1 MGLDRDATHGTA
13 RDATGDAATGDST
26 GGAVGDT
33 VRRLRDG
40 MGRGVLSF
48 PLTSFHDDGSL
59 DPDGFR
65 AHVAAQIATAPGA
78 LFPACGTG
86 EFFSLDEDEYRQTV
100 TIAVEEAAGRLP
112 VVAGVGYGWAQAARF
127 ARIAEQAG
135 ADALLVLPHY
145 LVAAPQDGLVA
156 QLEQIAART
165 RLPLIA
171 YQRGQVAFSAA
182 SLRHIVRIPNV
193 IGLKDGHSDL
203 DRLQR
208 LTLAAPEDFLF
219 FNGAATAEIQA
230 RAYATV
236 GVPAYSSAV
245 HAFAPEI
252 ANAFFAA
259 LHDGDGTDGRDGGG
273 RRGDEGDKTVQRLL
287 RDFYVPFV
295 ELRDRVPG
303 YAVSLVKAAARLRGR
318 PVGPVRAPLTEPSPA
333 DLADL
338 ATLLTTGLDL
348 VGAAL

>member
-1 MGLDRDATHGTA
+1 MA
-13 RDATGDAATGDST
+13 
-26 GGAVGDT
+26 
-33 VRRLRDG
+33 
-40 MGRGVLSF
+40 RGVLSF
-48 PLTSFHDDGSL
+48 PLTSFHEDGSL

-65 AHVAAQIATAPGA
+65 AHLATQLAAGPGA

-86 EFFSLDEDEYRQTV
+86 EFFSLDEDEYRQVV
-100 TIAVEEAAGRLP
+100 TLAVEEAAGRTP
-112 VVAGVGYGWAQAARF
+112 VVAGIGYGWAQAVRF
-127 ARIAEQAG
+127 ARIAEEAG

-165 RLPLIA
+165 RLPLIV
-171 YQRGQVAFSAA
+171 YQRGQVAFTPA
-182 SLRHIVRIPNV
+182 SLRRVAALPSV

-208 LTLAAPEDFLF
+208 LTLAAPDGFLF

-252 ANAFFAA
+252 ADTFFAA
-259 LHDGDGTDGRDGGG
+259 LRDGD
-273 RRGDEGDKTVQRLL
+273 DKTVHRLL

-318 PVGPVRAPLTEPSPA
+318 PVGPVRAPLTDPSA
-333 DLADL
+333 TDLAEL
-338 ATLLTTGLDL
+338 RTLLTTGLDL
-348 VGAAL
+348 VGATL

>member
-1 MGLDRDATHGTA
+1 MTRVSLDTDTGT
-13 RDATGDAATGDST
+13 
-26 GGAVGDT
+26 DT
-33 VRRLRDG
+33 VRRLREG
-40 MGRGVLSF
+40 MARGVLSF
-48 PLTSFHDDGSL
+48 PLTSFHPDGTL
-59 DPDGFR
+59 DPDGCR
-65 AHVAAQIATAPGA
+65 AHLAAQIATAPGA
-78 LFPACGTG
+78 VFPACGTG
-86 EFFSLDEDEYRQTV
+86 EFFSLDEDEYRTV
-100 TIAVEEAAGRLP
+100 VTLAVEEAAGRLP

-127 ARIAEQAG
+127 ARIAEEAG

-145 LVAAPQDGLVA
+145 LVAAPQDGLVG
-156 QLEQIAART
+156 QLEQLAART

-171 YQRGQVAFSAA
+171 YQRGQVAFTAETVRRVAA
-182 SLRHIVRIPNV
+182 LPGV

-208 LTLAAPEDFLF
+208 LTLAAPDGFLF

-252 ANAFFAA
+252 ANAFFTA
-259 LHDGDGTDGRDGGG
+259 LRDGDDP
-273 RRGDEGDKTVQRLL
+273 TVDTLL
-287 RDFYVPFV
+287 RAFYVPLV

-318 PVGPVRAPLTEPSPA
+318 PVGPVRAPLTDPSPA
-333 DLADL
+333 DLAELTGLL
-338 ATLLTTGLDL
+338 ATGLDL
-348 VGAAL
+348 VGADL

>member
-1 MGLDRDATHGTA
+1 MTLHTE
-13 RDATGDAATGDST
+13 
-26 GGAVGDT
+26 V

-40 MGRGVLSF
+40 MADGVLSF
-48 PLTSFHDDGSL
+48 PLTAFHTDGSL

-65 AHVAAQIATAPGA
+65 THVAAQIATAPGA
-78 LFPACGTG
+78 VFPACGTG
-86 EFFSLDEDEYRQTV
+86 EFFSLDEDEYRRVVSV
-100 TIAVEEAAGRLP
+100 TVEEAAGRVP
-112 VVAGVGYGWAQAARF
+112 VVAGTGYGWAQAVRF
-127 ARIAEQAG
+127 ARIAEEAG

-156 QLEQIAART
+156 QLEQLAART
-165 RLPLIA
+165 GLPLIA
-171 YQRGQVAFSAA
+171 YQRGQVAFTADA
-182 SLRHIVRIPNV
+182 LRRIAGIPDV

-252 ANAFFAA
+252 ANAFFTA
-259 LHDGDGTDGRDGGG
+259 LHGDDHGTV
-273 RRGDEGDKTVQRLL
+273 EKLL

-318 PVGPVRAPLTEPSPA
+318 PVGPVRAPLTDPSPA
-333 DLADL
+333 DLAGL
-338 ATLLTTGLDL
+338 KTLLATGLDL

>member
-1 MGLDRDATHGTA
+1 MSLDRE
-13 RDATGDAATGDST
+13 
-26 GGAVGDT
+26 T

-40 MGRGVLSF
+40 MAQGVLSF

-59 DPDGFR
+59 DPHGFR

-78 LFPACGTG
+78 VFPACGTG
-86 EFFSLDEDEYRQTV
+86 EFFSLDEDEYRRVV
-100 TIAVEEAAGRLP
+100 TIAVEEAGGRLP

-127 ARIAEQAG
+127 ARIAEEAG

-156 QLEQIAART
+156 QLEQLAART

-171 YQRGQVAFSAA
+171 YQRGQVTFTAA
-182 SLRHIVRIPNV
+182 ALRRVAAIPGV

-208 LTLAAPEDFLF
+208 LTLAAPDGFLF

-252 ANAFFAA
+252 ANAFFTA
-259 LHDGDGTDGRDGGG
+259 LRDGD
-273 RRGDEGDKTVQRLL
+273 DKSVDRLL
-287 RDFYVPFV
+287 RDFYVPLV

-318 PVGPVRAPLTEPSPA
+318 PVGPVRAPLTDPSPT
-333 DLADL
+333 DLAEL
-338 ATLLTTGLDL
+338 RALLGAGLDL

>member
-1 MGLDRDATHGTA
+1 MSLDTDTGT
-13 RDATGDAATGDST
+13 
-26 GGAVGDT
+26 DT
-33 VRRLRDG
+33 VRRLREG
-40 MGRGVLSF
+40 MARGVLSF
-48 PLTSFHDDGSL
+48 PLTSFHPDGTL
-59 DPDGFR
+59 DPDGCR
-65 AHVAAQIATAPGA
+65 AHLAAQIATAPGA
-78 LFPACGTG
+78 VFPACGTG
-86 EFFSLDEDEYRQTV
+86 EFFSLDEDEYRTV
-100 TIAVEEAAGRLP
+100 VTLAVEEAAGRLP

-127 ARIAEQAG
+127 ARIAEEAG

-145 LVAAPQDGLVA
+145 LVAAPQDGLVG
-156 QLEQIAART
+156 QLEQLAART

-171 YQRGQVAFSAA
+171 YQRGQVAFTAETVRRVAA
-182 SLRHIVRIPNV
+182 LPGV

-208 LTLAAPEDFLF
+208 LTLAAPDGFLF

-252 ANAFFAA
+252 ANAFFTA
-259 LHDGDGTDGRDGGG
+259 LRDGDDP
-273 RRGDEGDKTVQRLL
+273 TVDALL
-287 RDFYVPFV
+287 RAFYVPLV

-318 PVGPVRAPLTEPSPA
+318 PVGPVRAPLTDPSPA
-333 DLADL
+333 DLAELTGLL
-338 ATLLTTGLDL
+338 ATGLDL
-348 VGAAL
+348 VGADL

>member
-1 MGLDRDATHGTA
+1 MSSIW
-13 RDATGDAATGDST
+13 GDSVT
-26 GGAVGDT
+26 GETETTA
-33 VRRLRDG
+33 RRLRHG
-40 MGRGVLSF
+40 MASGVLSF

-65 AHVAAQIATAPGA
+65 AHVAAQLATAPGA
-78 LFPACGTG
+78 VFPACGTG
-86 EFFSLDEDEYRQTV
+86 EFFSLDEEEYRQVV
-100 TIAVEEAAGRLP
+100 TIAVEEAGGKVP

-127 ARIAEQAG
+127 ARIAEEAG

-156 QLEQIAART
+156 QLERLAART

-171 YQRGQVAFSAA
+171 YQRGQVTYTPAA
-182 SLRHIVRIPNV
+182 LRRIADIPHV

-208 LTLAAPEDFLF
+208 LTLAAPEGFLF

-252 ANAFFAA
+252 ANAFFTA
-259 LHDGDGTDGRDGGG
+259 LRSGD
-273 RRGDEGDKTVQRLL
+273 DKGVERLL
-287 RDFYVPFV
+287 RDFYVPLV

-318 PVGPVRAPLTEPSPA
+318 PVGPVRAPLTDPSPA

-338 ATLLTTGLDL
+338 ETLLASGLDL
-348 VGAAL
+348 VGATL

>member
-1 MGLDRDATHGTA
+1 MA
-13 RDATGDAATGDST
+13 
-26 GGAVGDT
+26 
-33 VRRLRDG
+33 
-40 MGRGVLSF
+40 RGVLSF
-48 PLTSFHDDGSL
+48 PLTSFHDDGTL

-65 AHVAAQIATAPGA
+65 AHVAAQIATGPGA
-78 LFPACGTG
+78 IFPACGTG
-86 EFFSLDEDEYRQTV
+86 EFFSLDEDEYRQVVTV
-100 TIAVEEAAGRLP
+100 AVEEAGGRLP

-127 ARIAEQAG
+127 ARIAEEAG

-156 QLEQIAART
+156 QLEQLAART
-165 RLPLIA
+165 PLPLIA
-171 YQRGQVAFSAA
+171 YQRGQVSFGVAAF
-182 SLRHIVRIPNV
+182 RRITAIPGV

-230 RAYATV
+230 RAYAAV

-252 ANAFFAA
+252 ADAFFTA
-259 LHDGDGTDGRDGGG
+259 LCDGDDGTV
-273 RRGDEGDKTVQRLL
+273 EKLL
-287 RDFYVPFV
+287 RDFYVPLV

-318 PVGPVRAPLTEPSPA
+318 PVGPVRAPLTDPTDA
-333 DLADL
+333 DLAEL
-338 ATLLTTGLDL
+338 RQLLTTGLDL

>member
-1 MGLDRDATHGTA
+1 MA
-13 RDATGDAATGDST
+13 
-26 GGAVGDT
+26 
-33 VRRLRDG
+33 
-40 MGRGVLSF
+40 RGVLSF
-48 PLTSFHDDGSL
+48 PLTSFHDDGTL

-65 AHVAAQIATAPGA
+65 AHVAAQIATGPGA
-78 LFPACGTG
+78 VFPACGTG
-86 EFFSLDEDEYRQTV
+86 EFFSLDEDEYRQVVTV
-100 TIAVEEAAGRLP
+100 AVEEAGGRVP

-127 ARIAEQAG
+127 ARIAEEAG

-156 QLEQIAART
+156 QLEQLAART
-165 RLPLIA
+165 PLPLIA
-171 YQRGQVAFSAA
+171 YQRGQVSFGVAAF
-182 SLRHIVRIPNV
+182 RRITAIPGV

-230 RAYATV
+230 RAYAAV

-252 ANAFFAA
+252 ADAFFAA
-259 LHDGDGTDGRDGGG
+259 LSDGDDGTV
-273 RRGDEGDKTVQRLL
+273 EKLL
-287 RDFYVPFV
+287 RDFYVPLV

-318 PVGPVRAPLTEPSPA
+318 PVGPVRAPLTDPTAA
-333 DLADL
+333 DLAEL
-338 ATLLTTGLDL
+338 RQLLTTGLDL

>member
-1 MGLDRDATHGTA
+1 MAG
-13 RDATGDAATGDST
+13 
-26 GGAVGDT
+26 
-33 VRRLRDG
+33 
-40 MGRGVLSF
+40 GVLSF

-59 DPDGFR
+59 DPAGFR
-65 AHVAAQIATAPGA
+65 THVAAQIATAPGA
-78 LFPACGTG
+78 VFPACGTG
-86 EFFSLDEDEYRQTV
+86 EFFSLDEDEYRTV
-100 TIAVEEAAGRLP
+100 VTLAVEEAAGRVP

-127 ARIAEQAG
+127 ARIAEEAG

-156 QLEQIAART
+156 QLEQLAART

-171 YQRGQVAFSAA
+171 YQRGQVAFTAS
-182 SLRHIVRIPNV
+182 SLRRIAAIPGV

-208 LTLAAPEDFLF
+208 LTLAAPEGFLF
-219 FNGAATAEIQA
+219 FNGASTAEIQA

-252 ANAFFAA
+252 ANAFFDA
-259 LHDGDGTDGRDGGG
+259 LRDGD
-273 RRGDEGDKTVQRLL
+273 DKTVERLL

-318 PVGPVRAPLTEPSPA
+318 PVGPVRAPLTDPSAA

-338 ATLLTTGLDL
+338 TVLLATGLDL

>member
-1 MGLDRDATHGTA
+1 MSSIW
-13 RDATGDAATGDST
+13 GDSVADET
-26 GGAVGDT
+26 ETTA
-33 VRRLRDG
+33 RRLRHG
-40 MGRGVLSF
+40 MDSGVLSF

-65 AHVAAQIATAPGA
+65 AHVAAQLATAPGA
-78 LFPACGTG
+78 VFPACGTG
-86 EFFSLDEDEYRQTV
+86 EFFSLDEEEYRQVVTV
-100 TIAVEEAAGRLP
+100 AVEEAGGRVP

-127 ARIAEQAG
+127 ARVAEDAG

-156 QLEQIAART
+156 QLKRLAART

-171 YQRGQVAFSAA
+171 YQRGQVAYTPA
-182 SLRHIVRIPNV
+182 SLRRIADIPNV

-208 LTLAAPEDFLF
+208 LTLAAPEGFLF
-219 FNGAATAEIQA
+219 FNGAATAEMQA

-252 ANAFFAA
+252 ANAFFSA
-259 LHDGDGTDGRDGGG
+259 LRTGD
-273 RRGDEGDKTVQRLL
+273 DKGVERLL
-287 RDFYVPFV
+287 RDFYVPLV

-318 PVGPVRAPLTEPSPA
+318 PVGPVRAPLTDPSPG

-338 ATLLTTGLDL
+338 KTLLASGLDL
-348 VGAAL
+348 VGATL

>member
-1 MGLDRDATHGTA
+1 MAGETETTA
-13 RDATGDAATGDST
+13 
-26 GGAVGDT
+26 
-33 VRRLRDG
+33 RRLRHG
-40 MGRGVLSF
+40 MESGVLSF

-59 DPDGFR
+59 DPDGCR
-65 AHVAAQIATAPGA
+65 AHVAAQLATAPGA
-78 LFPACGTG
+78 VFPACGTG
-86 EFFSLDEDEYRQTV
+86 EFFSLDEEEYRQVVTV
-100 TIAVEEAAGRLP
+100 AVEEAGGRVP

-127 ARIAEQAG
+127 ARIAEDAG

-156 QLEQIAART
+156 QLERLAART

-171 YQRGQVAFSAA
+171 YQRGQVAYTPA
-182 SLRHIVRIPNV
+182 SLRRIADIPNV

-208 LTLAAPEDFLF
+208 LTLAAPEGFLF
-219 FNGAATAEIQA
+219 FNGAATAEMQA

-252 ANAFFAA
+252 ANAFFTA
-259 LHDGDGTDGRDGGG
+259 LRTGD
-273 RRGDEGDKTVQRLL
+273 DKGVERLL
-287 RDFYVPFV
+287 RDFYVPLV

-318 PVGPVRAPLTEPSPA
+318 PVGPVRAPLTDPSPG

-338 ATLLTTGLDL
+338 RTLLASGLDL
-348 VGAAL
+348 VGATL

>member
-1 MGLDRDATHGTA
+1 MTVSAGPV
-13 RDATGDAATGDST
+13 
-26 GGAVGDT
+26 AVAQ
-33 VRRLRDG
+33 RLREG
-40 MGRGVLSF
+40 MAGGVLSF
-48 PLTSFHDDGSL
+48 PLTSFRDDGTL

-65 AHVAAQIATAPGA
+65 DHVAGRLAAAPGA
-78 LFPACGTG
+78 VFPACGTG
-86 EFFSLDEDEYRQTV
+86 EFFSLDEDEYRQVV
-100 TIAVEEAAGRLP
+100 TIAVEEAAGRVP
-112 VVAGVGYGWAQAARF
+112 VVAGTGYGWAQAARF
-127 ARIAEQAG
+127 ARIAEDAG

-156 QLEQIAART
+156 QLEQLAART
-165 RLPLIA
+165 PLPLIA
-171 YQRGQVAFSAA
+171 YQRGQVAFTAA
-182 SLRHIVRIPNV
+182 SLRRVAALPTV

-230 RAYATV
+230 RAYAAV

-252 ANAFFAA
+252 AGAFFAA
-259 LHDGDGTDGRDGGG
+259 LRDGDHGTVD
-273 RRGDEGDKTVQRLL
+273 TLL
-287 RDFYVPFV
+287 RDFYVPLV

-303 YAVSLVKAAARLRGR
+303 YAVSLVKAAARLRGH
-318 PVGPVRAPLTEPSPA
+318 PVGPVRAPLTDPSPA
-333 DLADL
+333 DLTAL
-338 ATLLTTGLDL
+338 GTLLRTGLGL

>member
-1 MGLDRDATHGTA
+1 MN
-13 RDATGDAATGDST
+13 
-26 GGAVGDT
+26 GDT
-33 VRRLRDG
+33 ETLVRRLRDG
-40 MGRGVLSF
+40 MAGGVLSF

-59 DPDGFR
+59 DADGFR
-65 AHVAAQIATAPGA
+65 THVAARIATAPGA
-78 LFPACGTG
+78 VFPACGTG
-86 EFFSLDEDEYRQTV
+86 EFFSLDEDEYRTVV
-100 TIAVEEAAGRLP
+100 TIAVEEAAGRVP

-127 ARIAEQAG
+127 ARIAEEAG

-156 QLEQIAART
+156 QLEQLAART

-171 YQRGQVAFSAA
+171 YQRGQVAFTASSLKRIAA
-182 SLRHIVRIPNV
+182 IPGV

-208 LTLAAPEDFLF
+208 LTLAAPEGFLF
-219 FNGAATAEIQA
+219 FNGASTAEIQA

-252 ANAFFAA
+252 ADAFFAA
-259 LHDGDGTDGRDGGG
+259 LTDGD
-273 RRGDEGDKTVQRLL
+273 DKAVEKLL
-287 RDFYVPFV
+287 RDFYVPLV

-303 YAVSLVKAAARLRGR
+303 YAVSLVKAAARLRGQ
-318 PVGPVRAPLTEPSPA
+318 PVGPVRAPLTDPSAA
-333 DLADL
+333 DLAEL
-338 ATLLTTGLDL
+338 TTLLATGLDL

>member
-1 MGLDRDATHGTA
+1 MTRVSLDTDTGT
-13 RDATGDAATGDST
+13 
-26 GGAVGDT
+26 DT
-33 VRRLRDG
+33 VRRLREG
-40 MGRGVLSF
+40 MARGVLSF
-48 PLTSFHDDGSL
+48 PLTSFHPDGTL
-59 DPDGFR
+59 DPDGCR
-65 AHVAAQIATAPGA
+65 AHLAAQIATAPGA
-78 LFPACGTG
+78 VFPACGTG
-86 EFFSLDEDEYRQTV
+86 EFFSLDEDEYRTV
-100 TIAVEEAAGRLP
+100 VTLAVEEAAGRLP

-127 ARIAEQAG
+127 ARIAEEAG

-145 LVAAPQDGLVA
+145 LVAAPQDGLVG
-156 QLEQIAART
+156 QLEQLAART

-171 YQRGQVAFSAA
+171 YQRGQVAFTAETVRRVAA
-182 SLRHIVRIPNV
+182 LPGV

-208 LTLAAPEDFLF
+208 LTLAAPDGFLF

-252 ANAFFAA
+252 ANAFFTA
-259 LHDGDGTDGRDGGG
+259 LRDGDDP
-273 RRGDEGDKTVQRLL
+273 TVDALL
-287 RDFYVPFV
+287 RAFYVPLV

-318 PVGPVRAPLTEPSPA
+318 PVGPVRAPLTDPSPA
-333 DLADL
+333 DLAELTGLL
-338 ATLLTTGLDL
+338 ATGLDL
-348 VGAAL
+348 VGADL

>member
-1 MGLDRDATHGTA
+1 MSGGGGT
-13 RDATGDAATGDST
+13 DPET
-26 GGAVGDT
+26 V
-33 VRRLRDG
+33 VRRLRTG
-40 MGRGVLSF
+40 MADGVLSF
-48 PLTSFHDDGSL
+48 PLTSFHDDGAL

-78 LFPACGTG
+78 VFPACGTG
-86 EFFSLDEDEYRQTV
+86 EFFSLDEDEYRQVV

-112 VVAGVGYGWAQAARF
+112 VVAGVGYGWAQAVRF
-127 ARIAEQAG
+127 ARIAEEAG

-165 RLPLIA
+165 RLSLIA
-171 YQRGQVAFSAA
+171 YQRGQVAFTAT
-182 SLRHIVRIPNV
+182 SLRRIAALPTV

-208 LTLAAPEDFLF
+208 LTLAAPEGFLF

-252 ANAFFAA
+252 ANAFFGA
-259 LHDGDGTDGRDGGG
+259 LRGGD
-273 RRGDEGDKTVQRLL
+273 DKTVERLL
-287 RDFYVPFV
+287 RDFYVPLV

-318 PVGPVRAPLTEPSPA
+318 PVGPVRAPLTDPSPA

-338 ATLLTTGLDL
+338 TTLLSAGLDL

>member
-1 MGLDRDATHGTA
+1 MA
-13 RDATGDAATGDST
+13 RVSLHTG
-26 GGAVGDT
+26 T

-40 MGRGVLSF
+40 MAKGVLSF

-59 DPDGFR
+59 DPEGFR
-65 AHVAAQIATAPGA
+65 AHVAAQLATAPGA

-86 EFFSLDEDEYRQTV
+86 EFFSLDEDEYRQV
-100 TIAVEEAAGRLP
+100 VAIAVEEAGGRVP
-112 VVAGVGYGWAQAARF
+112 VVAGTGYGWAQAVRF
-127 ARIAEQAG
+127 ARIAEEAG

-145 LVAAPQDGLVA
+145 LTAAPQDGLVA
-156 QLEQIAART
+156 QLEQIAARI

-171 YQRGQVAFSAA
+171 YQRGQVAYTAQ
-182 SLRHIVRIPNV
+182 SLRRIAAIPNV

-203 DRLQR
+203 DCLQR
-208 LTLAAPEDFLF
+208 LTLAAPDGFLF
-219 FNGAATAEIQA
+219 FNGASTAEIQA

-252 ANAFFAA
+252 ADAFFTALRKEDAA
-259 LHDGDGTDGRDGGG
+259 TI
-273 RRGDEGDKTVQRLL
+273 ETLL
-287 RDFYVPFV
+287 RDFYVPLV

-318 PVGPVRAPLTEPSPA
+318 PVGPVRAPLTDPSAA

-338 ATLLTTGLDL
+338 KTLLTTGLDL
-348 VGAAL
+348 VGASL

>member
-1 MGLDRDATHGTA
+1 MILDPDTA
-13 RDATGDAATGDST
+13 
-26 GGAVGDT
+26 
-33 VRRLRDG
+33 RRLRDG
-40 MGRGVLSF
+40 MARGVLSF
-48 PLTSFHDDGSL
+48 PLTSFHDDGTL

-65 AHVAAQIATAPGA
+65 AHVAAQIATGPGA

-86 EFFSLDEDEYRQTV
+86 EFFSLDEDEYRQVV
-100 TIAVEEAAGRLP
+100 TIAVDEAGGRLP
-112 VVAGVGYGWAQAARF
+112 VVAGIGYGWAQAVRF
-127 ARIAEQAG
+127 ARIAEEAG

-171 YQRGQVAFSAA
+171 YQRGQVAFGVSAFRRVA
-182 SLRHIVRIPNV
+182 EIPGV

-208 LTLAAPEDFLF
+208 LTLAAPEGFLF
-219 FNGAATAEIQA
+219 FNGASTAEIQA

-252 ANAFFAA
+252 ANAFFTA
-259 LHDGDGTDGRDGGG
+259 LGDGDDGTV
-273 RRGDEGDKTVQRLL
+273 EKLL
-287 RDFYVPFV
+287 RDFYVPLV

-318 PVGPVRAPLTEPSPA
+318 PVGPVRAPLTDPSAA

-338 ATLLTTGLDL
+338 ERLLASGLDL
-348 VGAAL
+348 VGADL

>member
-1 MGLDRDATHGTA
+1 MALDPDTA
-13 RDATGDAATGDST
+13 
-26 GGAVGDT
+26 
-33 VRRLRDG
+33 RRLRDG
-40 MGRGVLSF
+40 MARGVLSF
-48 PLTSFHDDGSL
+48 PLTSFHDDGTL

-65 AHVAAQIATAPGA
+65 AHVAAQIATGPGA

-86 EFFSLDEDEYRQTV
+86 EFFSLDEDEYRQVV
-100 TIAVEEAAGRLP
+100 TIAVEEAGGRLP
-112 VVAGVGYGWAQAARF
+112 VVAGIGYGWAQAVRF
-127 ARIAEQAG
+127 ARIAEEAG

-171 YQRGQVAFSAA
+171 YQRGQVAFGVDAFRRVA
-182 SLRHIVRIPNV
+182 EIPGV

-208 LTLAAPEDFLF
+208 LTLAAPEGFLF
-219 FNGAATAEIQA
+219 FNGASTAEIQA

-252 ANAFFAA
+252 ANAFFTA
-259 LHDGDGTDGRDGGG
+259 LRD
-273 RRGDEGDKTVQRLL
+273 GDEGDGTVGKLL
-287 RDFYVPFV
+287 RDFYVPLV

-318 PVGPVRAPLTEPSPA
+318 PVGPVRAPLTDPSAA

-338 ATLLTTGLDL
+338 ERLLASGLDL
-348 VGAAL
+348 VGADL